1 MSNFNFLENEWTSL
15 YKNATTAE
23 KTVNSDPSTSAIKS
37 RICVEETIHRIYE
50 IEHFEIP
57 YNSTLNSLMGD
68 YQFKAIIPRSI
79 LDGLYI
85 AKTSGN
91 NAAHYGN
98 KVSGKDALVALKYV
112 FTFLKWFANY
122 YSEEQPEIPALFD
135 MQFVPKIGSERRKLS
150 ELQTANEKEQE
161 VLRAEVNRLRKSN
174 EEALEV
180 ARESEEALTQHIEQV
195 KTAQEALVVKKQ
207 ARQTTISSEFTE
219 AETRLH
225 IIDANLKEAGW
236 AKLTPGRE
244 LEYKVKGMP
253 KNADNPKGNGFV
265 DYVLWG
271 ENGKPLAL
279 VEAKRTS
286 KDIEVGRQQAFLYA
300 NCLEKEFGQRPI
312 IFYTNGFEIKIWD
325 DTFYSAPRRVY
336 GFYTIKELEWLI
348 ERRGES
354 KDVRDAKVNKEI
366 AGDGRPYQIEAIQ
379 RVNESLIVDT
389 NNGIRG
395 NKREAL
401 LVMATGSGKTRTA
414 AALVD
419 VLMKG
424 NWVKRVLFLAD
435 RNALV
440 RQAKNNF
447 TEFLPELS
455 SVDLTQEKENDSTR
469 LVFSTYPSMMNR
481 IDNAKNEHGRY
492 YGVGHFDLI
501 IVDEAHR
508 SVYNR
513 YGAIFEYFDSLI
525 VGLTATP
532 KDSIDHNTFELFGCS
547 EEDPTFA
554 YELDDATPQYLVPF
568 RNVDVSTKF
577 LREGIKYNE
586 LSDKEKEEYEKT
598 FEDASDGLFPEE
610 IKSGALNK
618 WLFNKDTVNQ
628 VLDKLMS
635 NGLKIE
641 GGDKI
646 GRTIVFAANQKHAQ
660 FITDCFIERYP
671 QFAPGFIS
679 VIHNKVSHSQ
689 SLIDAFCD
697 KEKENNPQIAV
708 SVDMMDTGVDAPRVL
723 NLVFFKLVRSKS
735 KFWQMIGRGTRL
747 CPDVFGPEQPKTE
760 FLIFDVCQNF
770 EFFSL
775 NPNGYEGSNNKPLTQ
790 QIFDARLKLSVL
802 LKETGETENIELAT
816 GLLDGLHGQVFG
828 LEKKRFQVKMQMKHV
843 EEFQNRDRWNN
854 LDSVDLHIIE
864 DYLSALPVPEAVN
877 ENARRFD
884 LMMLMLQV
892 ADLLMDK
899 SKRDKYCGN
908 LMNISEQL
916 SGKYTI
922 PAVAKAKA
930 TIESLKNEQFYE
942 ELTQRKIEEIR
953 VEIRELVQYLESAK
967 QGIYYTNF
975 KDSEMEVA
983 EGPALTG
990 YGNNKI
996 YKQRVES
1003 FIRENKTQIVISKIN
1018 NNQPITE
1025 GELLQLEKILFDGDE
1040 RGTKD
1045 DYVEQYGEQ
1054 PLGVFVRS
1062 IVGLSEAAAQS
1073 VFSDFIQDVNLRAD
1087 QISFIN
1093 NIISFLT
1100 QNGVIEKK
1108 MLFESPFTN
1117 DHFEG
1122 LTGVFEMDDA
1132 HRIMSLVE
1140 NINDNANVG

>member
-1 MSNFNFLENEWTSL
+1 MSNFNFLENEWKSL

-219 AETRLH
+219 AETRQH

-236 AKLTPGRE
+236 VKLTPGRE

-253 KNADNPKGNGFV
+253 KNADNPNGNGYV
-265 DYVLWG
+265 DFVLWG
-271 ENGKPLAL
+271 DDGKPVAL

-325 DTFYSAPRRVY
+325 DTFYSAPRRVF
-336 GFYTIKELEWLI
+336 GFYTKKELEWLI
-348 ERRGES
+348 ERRAQR
-354 KDVRDAKVNKEI
+354 KDLRDATVNKDI
-366 AGDGRPYQIEAIQ
+366 AGRFYQMEAIQ
-379 RVNESLIVDT
+379 RIGESFVVDT
-389 NNGIRG
+389 NSGLRG

-401 LVMATGSGKTRTA
+401 LVMATGSGKTRTSA
-414 AALVD
+414 AMVE
-419 VLMKG
+419 VLMKS

-447 TEFLPELS
+447 SEYLPELS

-469 LVFSTYPSMMNR
+469 LVFSTYPSMMNK
-481 IDNAKNEHGRY
+481 IDNAKNEHGRF

-513 YGAIFEYFDSLI
+513 YGAIFEYFDALI

-532 KDSIDHNTFELFGCS
+532 KDSIDHNTFELFGCN

-554 YELDDATPQYLVPF
+554 YELDDATPEFLVPF
-568 RNVDVSTKF
+568 KNVDVSTKF
-577 LREGIKYNE
+577 LREGIRYNE

-598 FEDASDGLFPEE
+598 FEDTSTGLFPEE

-618 WLFNKDTVNQ
+618 WLFNKDTVYQ
-628 VLDKLMS
+628 VLDKLMTD
-635 NGLKIE
+635 GLKIE

-646 GRTIVFAANQKHAQ
+646 GRTIIFAANQNHAK
-660 FITDCFIERYP
+660 FIMECFEERYP
-671 QFAPGFIS
+671 QYEPGFIAM
-679 VIHNKVSHSQ
+679 IHNAVSHSQ

-723 NLVFFKLVRSKS
+723 NLVFFKLVRSYS

-747 CPDVFGPEQPKTE
+747 CPDVFGPDQPKEE

-775 NPNGYEGSNNKPLTQ
+775 NPKGYEGTSGKPLTQ

-802 LKETGETENIELAT
+802 LKETGEAENVELAT
-816 GLLDGLHGQVFG
+816 ELLDGLHGQIFG
-828 LEKKRFQVKMQMKHV
+828 LKKSRFQVKMQLKHV
-843 EEFQNRDRWNN
+843 EEFQARERWNN
-854 LDSVDLHIIE
+854 LDSVDLHVIE
-864 DYLSALPVPEAVN
+864 DYLSALPIPEAVN

-884 LMMLMLQV
+884 LMMLMLQI

-899 SKRDKYCGN
+899 SKKDKYCGN
-908 LMNISEQL
+908 LMNIAEQL
-916 SGKYTI
+916 GEKYTI
-922 PAVAKAKA
+922 PAVAKAKK

-942 ELTQRKIEEIR
+942 ELTQKKIEGIR

-975 KDSEMEVA
+975 KDTEAVVA
-983 EGPALTG
+983 EGPELTG

-1003 FIRENKTQIVISKIN
+1003 FIRENRTQIVISKIN
-1018 NNQPITE
+1018 NNEPITE

-1040 RGTKD
+1040 RGTKE
-1045 DYVEQYGEQ
+1045 DYIKQFGEQ
-1054 PLGVFVRS
+1054 PLGVFIRS
-1062 IVGLSEAAAQS
+1062 IVGLSSEAARTA
-1073 VFSDFIQDVNLRAD
+1073 FADFIQDGNLRAD
-1087 QISFIN
+1087 QITFIN
-1093 NIISFLT
+1093 NIISYLT
-1100 QNGVIEKK
+1100 KNGVIEKK
-1108 MLFESPFTN
+1108 MLFEAPFTD
-1117 DHFEG
+1117 DHYEG

-1132 HRIMSLVE
+1132 HRIISLVQG
-1140 NINDNANVG
+1140 INDNAEVI

>member
-1 MSNFNFLENEWTSL
+1 
-15 YKNATTAE
+15 
-23 KTVNSDPSTSAIKS
+23 
-37 RICVEETIHRIYE
+37 
-50 IEHFEIP
+50 
-57 YNSTLNSLMGD
+57 MGD

-122 YSEEQPEIPALFD
+122 YNEEQPEIPALFD

-348 ERRGES
+348 ERRGER

-802 LKETGETENIELAT
+802 LKETGETENIELAS

-828 LEKKRFQVKMQMKHV
+828 LEKKRFQVKMQLKHV

-1045 DYVEQYGEQ
+1045 DYVDEYGEQ
-1054 PLGVFVRS
+1054 PLGVFIRS

>member
-1 MSNFNFLENEWTSL
+1 MSNFNFLEGERKSL
-15 YKNATTAE
+15 FNNAKTAE
-23 KTVNSDPSTSAIKS
+23 RTVNSDPSTSAIKS
-37 RICVEETIHRIYE
+37 RICVEETVHRIYE
-50 IEHFEIP
+50 LEHFEIP
-57 YNSTLNSLMGD
+57 FNSTLNSLMGD
-68 YQFKAIIPRSI
+68 YQFQAIIPRTI

-85 AKTSGN
+85 AKTNGN

-98 KVSGKDALVALKYV
+98 KVSPKDALVTIKYV

-122 YSEEQPEIPALFD
+122 YSETQPDIPSVFD
-135 MQFVPKIGSERRKLS
+135 MQFVPKIGAERRKLA
-150 ELQTANEKEQE
+150 ELQKANEQEQE
-161 VLRAEVNRLRKSN
+161 ALRAEVERLRKAN
-174 EEALEV
+174 EEALEL
-180 ARESEEALTQHIEQV
+180 ARENEESLAQHKAEVQA
-195 KTAQEALVVKKQ
+195 AQEALEAQKQ
-207 ARQTTISSEFTE
+207 ARQTTITSEFTE
-219 AETRLH
+219 AETRQH

-236 AKLTPGRE
+236 VKLTPGRE

-253 KNADNPKGNGFV
+253 KNADNPNGNGYV

-271 ENGKPLAL
+271 DDGKPLAL

-325 DTFYSAPRRVY
+325 DTFYSAPRRVF
-336 GFYTIKELEWLI
+336 GFYTKKELEWLI
-348 ERRGES
+348 ERRAQR
-354 KDVRDAKVNKEI
+354 KDLRDATVNKDI
-366 AGDGRPYQIEAIQ
+366 AGRFYQMEAIQ
-379 RVNESLIVDT
+379 RIGESFVVDT
-389 NNGIRG
+389 NSGLRG

-401 LVMATGSGKTRTA
+401 LVMATGSGKTRTS
-414 AALVD
+414 AALVE
-419 VLMKG
+419 VLMKS

-447 TEFLPELS
+447 SEYLPELS

-469 LVFSTYPSMMNR
+469 LVFSTYPSMMNK
-481 IDNAKNEHGRY
+481 IDNAKNEHGRF

-513 YGAIFEYFDSLI
+513 YGAIFEYFDALI

-547 EEDPTFA
+547 NEDPTFA
-554 YELDDATPQYLVPF
+554 FELDDATPKFLVPF
-568 RNVDVSTKF
+568 KNVDVSTKF
-577 LREGIKYNE
+577 LREGIRYNE

-598 FEDASDGLFPEE
+598 FEDTSTGLFPEE

-618 WLFNKDTVNQ
+618 WLFNKDTVYQ
-628 VLDKLMS
+628 VLDKLMTD
-635 NGLKIE
+635 GLKIE
-641 GGDKI
+641 GGDKL
-646 GRTIVFAANQKHAQ
+646 GRTIIFAANQNHAK
-660 FITDCFIERYP
+660 FIMECFQERYP
-671 QFAPGFIS
+671 QYEPGFIAM
-679 VIHNKVSHSQ
+679 IHNAVSHSQ

-723 NLVFFKLVRSKS
+723 NLVFFKLVRSYS

-747 CPDVFGPEQPKTE
+747 CPDVFGPDQPKTE

-775 NPNGYEGSNNKPLTQ
+775 NPKGYEGSNNKPLTQ

-802 LKETGETENIELAT
+802 LKETGETENVELAT
-816 GLLDGLHGQVFG
+816 ELLDGLHGQIFG
-828 LEKKRFQVKMQMKHV
+828 LDKNRFQVKMQLKHV
-843 EEFQNRDRWNN
+843 EEFQARERWNN
-854 LDSVDLHIIE
+854 LDSVDLHVIE

-884 LMMLMLQV
+884 LMMLMLQI

-899 SKRDKYCGN
+899 SKKDKYCGN
-908 LMNISEQL
+908 LMNIAEQL
-916 SGKYTI
+916 GEKYTI
-922 PAVAKAKA
+922 PAVAKAKK
-930 TIESLKNEQFYE
+930 TIESLKNEEFYE
-942 ELTQRKIEEIR
+942 ELTQKKIEGIR
-953 VEIRELVQYLESAK
+953 VEIRELVQYLEAAK

-975 KDSEMEVA
+975 KDTEAVVA
-983 EGPALTG
+983 EGPELTG

-1003 FIRENKTQIVISKIN
+1003 FIRENRTQIVISKIN
-1018 NNQPITE
+1018 NNEPITE

-1040 RGTKD
+1040 RGTKE
-1045 DYVEQYGEQ
+1045 DYIKQYGEQ
-1054 PLGVFVRS
+1054 PLGVFIRS
-1062 IVGLSEAAAQS
+1062 IIGLSQEAASTA
-1073 VFSDFIQDVNLRAD
+1073 FADFIQDGNLRAD
-1087 QISFIN
+1087 QITFIN
-1093 NIISFLT
+1093 NIISYLT
-1100 QNGVIEKK
+1100 KNGVIEKK
-1108 MLFESPFTN
+1108 MLFEAPFTD
-1117 DHFEG
+1117 DHYEG

-1132 HRIMSLVE
+1132 HRIISLVQG
-1140 NINDNANVG
+1140 INDNANAG

>member
-1 MSNFNFLENEWTSL
+1 MSNFNFLEGEWKSL
-15 YKNATTAE
+15 FKNAKTAE
-23 KTVNSDPSTSAIKS
+23 RTVNSDPSTSAVKS
-37 RICVEETIHRIYE
+37 RVCVEEAVHRIFE
-50 IEHFEIP
+50 LEHFEIP
-57 YNSTLNSLMGD
+57 FNSTLNSLMGD
-68 YQFKAIIPRSI
+68 YQFQAIIPRAI

-85 AKTSGN
+85 AKTNGN

-98 KVSGKDALVALKYV
+98 KVSPKDALVTLKYV

-122 YSEEQPEIPALFD
+122 YSETQPDIPSHFETEYI
-135 MQFVPKIGSERRKLS
+135 PKIGAERRKLA
-150 ELQTANEKEQE
+150 ELQQANEEEQAA
-161 VLRAEVNRLRKSN
+161 LRAEVERLRKAN
-174 EEALEV
+174 EEALEL
-180 ARESEEALTQHIEQV
+180 ARENEESLAQHKAEVQA
-195 KTAQEALVVKKQ
+195 AQEALEAQKQ
-207 ARQTTISSEFTE
+207 ARQITITSEFTE
-219 AETRLH
+219 AETRQH

-236 AKLTPGRE
+236 IKLTPGRE

-253 KNADNPKGNGFV
+253 KNADNPNGNGYV

-271 ENGKPLAL
+271 DDGKPLAL

-325 DTFYSAPRRVY
+325 DTFYSAPRRVF
-336 GFYTIKELEWLI
+336 GFYTKKELEWLI
-348 ERRGES
+348 ERRAQR
-354 KDVRDAKVNKEI
+354 KDLRDATVNKDI
-366 AGDGRPYQIEAIQ
+366 AGRFYQMEAIQ
-379 RVNESLIVDT
+379 RVGESFVVDT
-389 NNGIRG
+389 NSGLRG

-401 LVMATGSGKTRTA
+401 LVMATGSGKTRTS
-414 AALVD
+414 AALVE
-419 VLMKG
+419 VLMKS

-447 TEFLPELS
+447 SEYLPELS

-469 LVFSTYPSMMNR
+469 LVFSTYPSMMNK
-481 IDNAKNEHGRY
+481 IDNAKNEQGRF

-513 YGAIFEYFDSLI
+513 YGAIFEYFDALI

-547 EEDPTFA
+547 NEDPTFA
-554 YELDDATPQYLVPF
+554 FELDDATPKFLVPF
-568 RNVDVSTKF
+568 KNVDVSTKF
-577 LREGIKYNE
+577 LREGIRYNE

-598 FEDASDGLFPEE
+598 FEDTSTGLFPEE

-628 VLDKLMS
+628 VLDKLMTD
-635 NGLKIE
+635 GLKIE

-646 GRTIVFAANQKHAQ
+646 GRTIIFAANQNHAK
-660 FITDCFIERYP
+660 FIMECFQERYP
-671 QFAPGFIS
+671 QYEPGFIAM
-679 VIHNKVSHSQ
+679 IHNAVSHSQ

-723 NLVFFKLVRSKS
+723 NLVFFKLVRSYS

-747 CPDVFGPEQPKTE
+747 CPDVFGPDQPKTE

-775 NPNGYEGSNNKPLTQ
+775 NPKGYEGTGEKPLTQ

-816 GLLDGLHGQVFG
+816 ELLDGLHGQILG
-828 LEKKRFQVKMQMKHV
+828 LDKNRFQVKMQLKHV
-843 EEFQNRDRWNN
+843 EEFQARERWNN
-854 LDSVDLHIIE
+854 LDSVDLHVIE
-864 DYLSALPVPEAVN
+864 DYLSALPIPEAVN

-884 LMMLMLQV
+884 LMMLMLQI

-899 SKRDKYCGN
+899 SKKDKYCGN
-908 LMNISEQL
+908 LMNIAEQL
-916 SGKYTI
+916 GEKYTI
-922 PAVAKAKA
+922 PAVAKAKKI
-930 TIESLKNEQFYE
+930 IESLKNEQFYE
-942 ELTQRKIEEIR
+942 ELTQKKIEAIR
-953 VEIRELVQYLESAK
+953 VEIRELVQYLESTK

-975 KDSEMEVA
+975 KDTEAVVE

-1003 FIRENKTQIVISKIN
+1003 FIRENRTQIVISKIN
-1018 NNQPITE
+1018 NNEPITE

-1040 RGTKD
+1040 RGTKE
-1045 DYVEQYGEQ
+1045 DYINQYGEQ
-1054 PLGVFVRS
+1054 PLGVFIRS
-1062 IVGLSEAAAQS
+1062 IIGLSQEAASAA
-1073 VFSDFIQDVNLRAD
+1073 FADFIQDGNLRAD
-1087 QISFIN
+1087 QITFIN
-1093 NIISFLT
+1093 NIISYLT
-1100 QNGVIEKK
+1100 KNGVIEKK
-1108 MLFESPFTN
+1108 MLFEAPFTD
-1117 DHFEG
+1117 DHYEG

-1132 HRIMSLVE
+1132 HRIISLVQG
-1140 NINDNANVG
+1140 INDNANAG

>member
-1 MSNFNFLENEWTSL
+1 MSNFNFLEGEWKSL
-15 YKNATTAE
+15 FNNAKTAE
-23 KTVNSDPSTSAIKS
+23 RTVNSDPSTSAIKS
-37 RICVEETIHRIYE
+37 RICVEETVHRIYDL
-50 IEHFEIP
+50 EHFEIP
-57 YNSTLNSLMGD
+57 FNSTLNSLMGD
-68 YQFKAIIPRSI
+68 YQFQAIIPRTI

-85 AKTSGN
+85 AKTNGN

-98 KVSGKDALVALKYV
+98 KVSPKDALVTLKYV

-122 YSEEQPEIPALFD
+122 YSETQPDIPSVFD
-135 MQFVPKIGSERRKLS
+135 IQFVPKIGAERRKLA
-150 ELQTANEKEQE
+150 ELQKANEQEQE
-161 VLRAEVNRLRKSN
+161 ALRAEVERLRRAN
-174 EEALEV
+174 EEALEL
-180 ARESEEALTQHIEQV
+180 ARENEESLAQHKSEVQA
-195 KTAQEALVVKKQ
+195 AQEALEAQKQ
-207 ARQTTISSEFTE
+207 ARQTTITSEFTE
-219 AETRLH
+219 AETRQH

-236 AKLTPGRE
+236 VKLTPGRE

-253 KNADNPKGNGFV
+253 KNADNPNGNGYV

-271 ENGKPLAL
+271 DDGKPLAL

-325 DTFYSAPRRVY
+325 DTFYSAPRRVF
-336 GFYTIKELEWLI
+336 GFYTKKELEWLI
-348 ERRGES
+348 ERRAQR
-354 KDVRDAKVNKEI
+354 KDLRDATVNKDI
-366 AGDGRPYQIEAIQ
+366 AGRFYQMEAIQ
-379 RVNESLIVDT
+379 RVGESFVVDT
-389 NNGIRG
+389 NSGLRG

-401 LVMATGSGKTRTA
+401 LVMATGSGKTRTS
-414 AALVD
+414 AALVE
-419 VLMKG
+419 VLMKS

-447 TEFLPELS
+447 SEYLPELS

-469 LVFSTYPSMMNR
+469 LVFSTYPSMMNK
-481 IDNAKNEHGRY
+481 IDNAKNEHGRF

-513 YGAIFEYFDSLI
+513 YGAIFEYFDALI

-532 KDSIDHNTFELFGCS
+532 KDSIDHNTFELFGCND
-547 EEDPTFA
+547 EDPTFA
-554 YELDDATPQYLVPF
+554 FELDDATPKFLVPF
-568 RNVDVSTKF
+568 KNVDVSTKF
-577 LREGIKYNE
+577 LREGIRYNE

-598 FEDASDGLFPEE
+598 FEDTSTGLFPEE

-618 WLFNKDTVNQ
+618 WLFNKDTVYQ
-628 VLDKLMS
+628 VLDKLMTD
-635 NGLKIE
+635 GLKIE
-641 GGDKI
+641 GGDKL
-646 GRTIVFAANQKHAQ
+646 GRTIIFAANQKHAQ
-660 FITDCFIERYP
+660 FITDCFVERYP
-671 QFAPGFIS
+671 QFESGFIS
-679 VIHNKVSHSQ
+679 VIHNAVSHSQ

-723 NLVFFKLVRSKS
+723 NLVFFKLVRSYS

-747 CPDVFGPEQPKTE
+747 CPDVFGPDQPKTE

-770 EFFSL
+770 EFFSEK
-775 NPNGYEGSNNKPLTQ
+775 PKGYEGSNNKPLTQ

-802 LKETGETENIELAT
+802 LKETGETENVELAT
-816 GLLDGLHGQVFG
+816 ELLDGLHGQILG
-828 LEKKRFQVKMQMKHV
+828 LDKNRFQVKMQLKHV
-843 EEFQNRDRWNN
+843 EEFQARERWNN
-854 LDSVDLHIIE
+854 LDSVDLHVIE
-864 DYLSALPVPEAVN
+864 DYLSALPIPEAVN

-884 LMMLMLQV
+884 LMMLMLQI

-899 SKRDKYCGN
+899 SKKDKYCGN
-908 LMNISEQL
+908 LMNIAEQL
-916 SGKYTI
+916 GEKYTI
-922 PAVAKAKA
+922 PAVAKAKK

-942 ELTQRKIEEIR
+942 ELTQKKIEAIR

-975 KDSEMEVA
+975 KDTEAVVE

-1003 FIRENKTQIVISKIN
+1003 FIRENRTQIVISKIN
-1018 NNQPITE
+1018 NNEPITE

-1040 RGTKD
+1040 RGTKE
-1045 DYVEQYGEQ
+1045 DYINQYGEQ
-1054 PLGVFVRS
+1054 PLGVFIRS
-1062 IVGLSEAAAQS
+1062 IIGLSQEAASAA
-1073 VFSDFIQDVNLRAD
+1073 FADFIQDGNLRAD
-1087 QISFIN
+1087 QITFIN
-1093 NIISFLT
+1093 NIISYLT
-1100 QNGVIEKK
+1100 KNGVIEKK
-1108 MLFESPFTN
+1108 MLFEAPFTD
-1117 DHFEG
+1117 DHYEG

-1132 HRIMSLVE
+1132 HRIISLVQG
-1140 NINDNANVG
+1140 INDNASAG